1 MGRFFHCRVYALMVF
16 LSVNS
21 LVCIRQK
28 RIARFILFVLNIPS
42 IAVQKQELT
51 AYQASHIQRLYILG
65 FNLRTACQIVPTEKE
80 QSKDSVGSI

>member
-1 MGRFFHCRVYALMVF
+1 MLSQKMLVF

-28 RIARFILFVLNIPS
+28 RIDRFVIFFVLKIPS

-51 AYQASHIQRLYILG
+51 AYKASHIQRLYILG
-65 FNLRTACQIVPTEKE
+65 FGLRTACQILPTEKE
-80 QSKDSVGSI
+80 QSKDSVGSV